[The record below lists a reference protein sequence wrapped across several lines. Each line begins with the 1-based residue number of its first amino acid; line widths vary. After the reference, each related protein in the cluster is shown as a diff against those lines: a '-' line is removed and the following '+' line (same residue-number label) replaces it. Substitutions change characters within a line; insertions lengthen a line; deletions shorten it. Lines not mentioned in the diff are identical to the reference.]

1 MADTTDGIRAG
12 AVDAAAEQ
20 DMHNGDRSLHIA
32 IIGAGVSGLAT
43 AVQLCENPAIKNTI
57 ASITMFD
64 SLPDVGGVLQQQ
76 RRNGYLFE
84 GGAQGVLASRTRFVE
99 LALQSGLAPEMLG
112 TPKGLRRFL
121 ILPGSNRLQGL
132 GFDPWALIS
141 LSGRKTLFSVFGFL
155 RICCDFFVRP
165 KHTNQQETLFG
176 FFERRFGT
184 EAAQR
189 IAIPMATGIWAGG
202 ARKLLVRHVFPRLCA
217 MEARWGSVLGGALA
231 AAFSRIFQRRLKPVD
246 GVQTNPIPSE
256 LLTFSNGMR
265 TFAQGLH
272 GRARTLA
279 ESQGINFVTRLGRT
293 VSALELV
300 PNGRSNTLRSRH
312 ILTSVPT
319 CGLGGAAEQS
329 EFDVVFTS
337 VPIWRAPLAISISQ
351 SETKSVS
358 TEDLDAFVRQRFA
371 LLDETP
377 SHGLVVVGIGG
388 KDTSP
393 PPQGFGALAPEA
405 SPDLLGVL
413 YVHSLAPSHA
423 PEGHFMY
430 RVLLGGD
437 RDPAFVERTDA
448 ACVAKAR

>member
-1 MADTTDGIRAG
+1 
-12 AVDAAAEQ
+12 
-20 DMHNGDRSLHIA
+20 
-32 IIGAGVSGLAT
+32 
-43 AVQLCENPAIKNTI
+43 
-57 ASITMFD
+57 
-64 SLPDVGGVLQQQ
+64 
-76 RRNGYLFE
+76 
-84 GGAQGVLASRTRFVE
+84 
-99 LALQSGLAPEMLG
+99 
-112 TPKGLRRFL
+112 
-121 ILPGSNRLQGL
+121 
-132 GFDPWALIS
+132 
-141 LSGRKTLFSVFGFL
+141 
-155 RICCDFFVRP
+155 
-165 KHTNQQETLFG
+165 
-176 FFERRFGT
+176 
-184 EAAQR
+184 
-189 IAIPMATGIWAGG
+189 
-202 ARKLLVRHVFPRLCA
+202 
-217 MEARWGSVLGGALA
+217 
-231 AAFSRIFQRRLKPVD
+231 LKPVD